1 MKMGE
6 DQYGFI
12 ANSLGL
18 VNFQVS
24 LGGSVVTKDEEG
36 FLVLTVDEE
45 RLLTMLEK
53 VEKLMENGI
62 DTMPDGR
69 WDYGTSYFGEGQGL
83 FNYTQ
88 INTIPQLLND
98 KDIHVGTLPSP
109 KLDELQKEYISAAF
123 DGYWAVPTTAY
134 PHLEPIAVILEAKS
148 QKCYYDVLPVSFET
162 ALKVRFS
169 DSPTD
174 AKTYEIIRDTMV
186 VDPGYAF
193 NEQDSSIADLIRIF
207 SRANSGEFSSYL
219 KRVQKVANK
228 SIERIDKT
236 FCEMNER
243 ADMTP

>member
-1 MKMGE
+1 MTAC
-6 DQYGFI
+6 I
-12 ANSLGL
+12 SLIH
-18 VNFQVS
+18 S
-24 LGGSVVTKDEEG
+24 PP
-36 FLVLTVDEE
+36 LVL
-45 RLLTMLEK
+45 
-53 VEKLMENGI
+53 
-62 DTMPDGR
+62 
-69 WDYGTSYFGEGQGL
+69 
-83 FNYTQ
+83 
-88 INTIPQLLND
+88 
-98 KDIHVGTLPSP
+98 
-109 KLDELQKEYISAAF
+109 
-123 DGYWAVPTTAY
+123 
-134 PHLEPIAVILEAKS
+134 
-148 QKCYYDVLPVSFET
+148 FET

-236 FCEMNER
+236 FREMNER